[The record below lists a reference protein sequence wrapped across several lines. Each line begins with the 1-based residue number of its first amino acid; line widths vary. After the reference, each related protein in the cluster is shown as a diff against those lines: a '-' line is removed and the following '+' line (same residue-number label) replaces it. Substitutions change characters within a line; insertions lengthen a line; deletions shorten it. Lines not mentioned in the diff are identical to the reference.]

1 MCALDLFLRVT
12 LLFLLS
18 LAVIQFFTQREAFHP
33 WSKYGA
39 SVIKRLSSVPTN
51 TTRIEYEYVSSDFPY
66 KNSQKNITSPISPI
80 TYKQISSRT

>member
-33 WSKYGA
+33 WNKYGA
-39 SVIKRLSSVPTN
+39 SVIQKISSEPTN

-66 KNSQKNITSPISPI
+66 KNAPKKNPSPIPPI
-80 TYKQISSRT
+80 TYKQIASRT